1 MTNRTRRGAA
11 LGAAAAACLLTV
23 GGAPA
28 SAQAAPAAASAASA
42 ATVHCGNPVLKVW
55 YDSDQYGTYLKA
67 WFRTDTGCPKGR
79 GVSSLVGK
87 IYCFKPKSKLVY
99 SSSIAGKK
107 APAETAT
114 KALPA
119 KSKCKSFYAE
129 GTIVYKGGSRVPYKD
144 TWRWNWGEYPA

>member
-28 SAQAAPAAASAASA
+28 SAQAAPAAASAAA
-42 ATVHCGNPVLKVW
+42 AHCGNPVLKV
-55 YDSDQYGTYLKA
+55 
-67 WFRTDTGCPKGR
+67 R
-79 GVSSLVGK
+79 GVTSLSGK

-99 SSSIAGKK
+99 SDSIAGKK
-107 APAETAT
+107 APAETAA

-129 GTIVYKGGSRVPYKD
+129 GVIVYKGASRLQYKD